1 MAKPRKKPN
10 DNQRFTN
17 FNSAVLNL
25 KANSDYAIDQKM
37 LQVTQQFTTTLSGMQ
52 HRIAVL
58 EDVLKAKGGV
68 TEKDIKD
75 ATLARLERLQ
85 NFLTSDGP
93 AEEGSPLKISVKE
106 EEVGKENP
114 NEEYTDSFMIV
125 GKNNVHKAIDELVLG
140 AVAGQQLETILP
152 DPENQNIQRRLTV
165 IVDKVYK
172 KLNAEVSKNSTE
184 AAS

>member
-1 MAKPRKKPN
+1 MAKPRKKLN

-37 LQVTQQFTTTLSGMQ
+37 LQITQQFTTTLSGIQ

-58 EDVLKAKGGV
+58 EDVLKAKGIF

-85 NFLTSDGP
+85 NFIVSDQP
-93 AEEGSPLKISVKE
+93 AEEGSPLKVSLKE
-106 EEVGKENP
+106 EAVGSENP
-114 NEEYTDSFMIV
+114 EADFVDSFIIV
-125 GKNNVHKAIDELVLG
+125 GKNNVHEAIDKLVLG
-140 AVAGQQLETILP
+140 ATAGQTFSTVLP
-152 DPENQNIQRRLTV
+152 DPQNPANQRKITV
-165 IVDKVYK
+165 VVDKVYK
-172 KLNAEVSKNSTE
+172 NLNAKSSQDQTQ